1 MKSGTWRAV
10 LPAEREEEAAMMM
23 DGTNAEENG
32 RRRSATD
39 DVIVASSN
47 AARGEGEIMVL
58 GRGRLL
64 VIERSRR
71 SLGQNRVMFIAGP
84 SASLFSEDDCSGFSA
99 FELARVGIILLAA
112 PRAPSCHLGI
122 LLSSERW
129 ISSFLN
135 RQSCLRGTPLL
146 TQQQQQEGRRATQ
159 LSYDDDGDGARRND
173 ALMHHTITPCHHP
186 PS

>member
-64 VIERSRR
+64 VIESGGRR
-71 SLGQNRVMFIAGP
+71 SLGKNNVHRWSICFSSLKMTVPDFRHLSWRV
-84 SASLFSEDDCSGFSA
+84 SE
-99 FELARVGIILLAA
+99 
-112 PRAPSCHLGI
+112 
-122 LLSSERW
+122 
-129 ISSFLN
+129 
-135 RQSCLRGTPLL
+135 
-146 TQQQQQEGRRATQ
+146 
-159 LSYDDDGDGARRND
+159 
-173 ALMHHTITPCHHP
+173 
-186 PS
+186 